1 MGPVTTTI
9 PAHALMS
16 NAKSNGHSTRPS
28 DRATQSAFSSYGFG
42 PVDTN
47 GGKSGKTVSP
57 VSGQFG
63 TAQSSQNMS
72 WISQVQ
78 SSSGV

>member
-1 MGPVTTTI
+1 MGPVSTI
-9 PAHALMS
+9 PTHALMS
-16 NAKSNGHSTRPS
+16 NTQSSGHSTRPK
-28 DRATQSAFSSYGFG
+28 DRATQSAFSSYAFG
-42 PVDTN
+42 PVDTH
-47 GGKSGKTVSP
+47 GGKSGKSVSP

>member
-1 MGPVTTTI
+1 MGPANAI
-9 PAHALMS
+9 PAHALMR
-16 NAKSNGHSTRPS
+16 NAESAGHSTRPK

-42 PVDTN
+42 PVDTGK
-47 GGKSGKTVSP
+47 GGKSVSP

-78 SSSGV
+78 SIKG